1 MDLVL
6 ICPLPMSCQMFVPKK
21 GIISLS
27 GTSAAPSP
35 VGQVVVEV
43 EEEEKKA
50 KKQLSKRINYLGKR
64 FVLLE
69 EEKTS
74 FFDKWLVR
82 LCGRRNFSS
91 SSSSIV
97 FWCPSSGW
105 THSPTN
111 PTIMA
116 GSGGEGGRVRKES
129 KFWRGRR
136 PCPRHRRPPSSSC
149 SPSRR
154 PCLC

>member
-64 FVLLE
+64 FVLWE

-74 FFDKWLVR
+74 FFLTNGWFVFVAEETFLLLLLP
-82 LCGRRNFSS
+82 LCFGAHQ
-91 SSSSIV
+91 V
-97 FWCPSSGW
+97 DGL
-105 THSPTN
+105 THPPTQQ
-111 PTIMA
+111 
-116 GSGGEGGRVRKES
+116 
-129 KFWRGRR
+129 
-136 PCPRHRRPPSSSC
+136 
-149 SPSRR
+149 
-154 PCLC
+154 